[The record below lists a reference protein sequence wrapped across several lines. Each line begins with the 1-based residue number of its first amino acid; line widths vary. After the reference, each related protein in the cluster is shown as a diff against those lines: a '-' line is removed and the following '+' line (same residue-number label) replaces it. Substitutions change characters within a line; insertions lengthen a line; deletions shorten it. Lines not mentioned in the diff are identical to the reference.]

1 MNTSDIFQKITSKK
15 IIENI
20 SKQFGIK
27 VDLKNYDRAQLEDV
41 RNQLRTIQFQH
52 EQSAG
57 MNDLLTNETYQKNQA
72 MLELINTRIKEM
84 LGEDIK
90 KLRDKLDAL
99 NEGKP
104 GVKIAKHPRGSKGS
118 TKGDGNLANNAKPYD
133 KITRGDVIAGRLG
146 KDEKGGKSVEEGFDD
161 MMQAVADRNKGT
173 EPGKK
178 SVSKTGHN
186 VDRSKPGVV
195 KATKVAPKEKDTPTK
210 EGVDKCNHTMEGKM
224 CPVHGKD
231 ECPKME
237 SVVSEKA
244 ESKAQQQAA
253 GIALAAKRSGKD
265 PKKGTASAEMAKMPA
280 KELEKFA
287 KTKHKGLPK
296 KKADESVNTFRR
308 NVKLVNESLTR
319 LINENEEEKAK
330 AITAASDMVNDFT
343 SWMQRV
349 GQYQTKALIELA
361 DAIRADFG
369 AAEAET
375 FKQTVSPALS
385 ATLETLMAQREVISN
400 AVAVLA
406 GEQAPA
412 VPMGTEP
419 EAGAEPGM
427 ETPPVEPAEP
437 DAMNEPA
444 ADEFAGSEPASTGR
458 EMRESRF
465 YKRIAESHSIISK
478 LAR

>member
-52 EQSAG
+52 EQSSG

-99 NEGKP
+99 NEGKK
-104 GVKIAKHPRGSKGS
+104 GVKTAKHPRGSKG
-118 TKGDGNLANNAKPYD
+118 TDQTGDGKSDFDDVQVARMTAGGVPKKKAIAKATSD
-133 KITRGDVIAGRLG
+133 N
-146 KDEKGGKSVEEGFDD
+146 VEEGFDD
-161 MMQAVADRNKGT
+161 LMKSTKERNAPQPSGGS
-173 EPGKK
+173 GKK
-178 SVSKTGHN
+178 QGKAYGGSKQ
-186 VDRSKPGVV
+186 
-195 KATKVAPKEKDTPTK
+195 KDTPTK
-210 EGVDKCNHTMEGKM
+210 ESAGKTCNHTVEGKM
-224 CPVHGKD
+224 CEVHGKK
-231 ECPKME
+231 ECPME
-237 SVVSEKA
+237 EGSKHASRPGTQARPGSAAQAQAGVERKRQFKA
-244 ESKAQQQAA
+244 D
-253 GIALAAKRSGKD
+253 AAKRKAEQNKDQSVGEGKG
-265 PKKGTASAEMAKMPA
+265 KKHLK
-280 KELEKFA
+280 
-287 KTKHKGLPK
+287 KTE
-296 KKADESVNTFRR
+296 ESINAFRR
-308 NVKLVNESLTR
+308 NVKVVNESLTR

>member
-52 EQSAG
+52 EQSSG

-104 GVKIAKHPRGSKGS
+104 GVKTAKHPQGSKKA
-118 TKGDGNLANNAKPYD
+118 TKDYDGDGKVEPA
-133 KITRGDVIAGRLG
+133 
-146 KDEKGGKSVEEGFDD
+146 KDEVWGSRAKAAAKAGKPFEESQVEEGFD
-161 MMQAVADRNKGT
+161 
-173 EPGKK
+173 
-178 SVSKTGHN
+178 
-186 VDRSKPGVV
+186 
-195 KATKVAPKEKDTPTK
+195 
-210 EGVDKCNHTMEGKM
+210 KCNHTAEGKM
-224 CPVHGKD
+224 CEVHGKK
-231 ECPKME
+231 ECPTSE
-237 SVVSEKA
+237 SVVAEKA
-244 ESKAQQQAA
+244 DKKAKNPFAVGMATAKKEA
-253 GIALAAKRSGKD
+253 GIKQ
-265 PKKGTASAEMAKMPA
+265 TPA
-280 KELEKFA
+280 KD
-287 KTKHKGLPK
+287 LPK
-296 KKADESVNTFRR
+296 KVVKKGHEIGKSIKKSQKDESINAFRR
-308 NVKLVNESLTR
+308 NVKVVNESLTR

-375 FKQTVSPALS
+375 FKQTVSPALA

-406 GEQAPA
+406 GEQAPT

-419 EAGAEPGM
+419 EVGAEPDM
-427 ETPPVEPAEP
+427 EAPPVEPAEP
-437 DAMNEPA
+437 DAMNDEPA

>member
-52 EQSAG
+52 EQSSG

-104 GVKIAKHPRGSKGS
+104 GVKTAKHPQGSKKA
-118 TKGDGNLANNAKPYD
+118 TKDYDGDGKVEPA
-133 KITRGDVIAGRLG
+133 
-146 KDEKGGKSVEEGFDD
+146 KDEVWGSRAKAAAKAGKPFEESQVEEGFDD
-161 MMQAVADRNKGT
+161 MMKAVSDRNKGT
-173 EPGKK
+173 EQGKK

-186 VDRSKPGVV
+186 VDRSKSGVV

-210 EGVDKCNHTMEGKM
+210 EGVDKCNHTAEGKM
-224 CPVHGKD
+224 CEVHGKK
-231 ECPKME
+231 ECPTSE
-237 SVVSEKA
+237 SVVAEKA
-244 ESKAQQQAA
+244 DKKAKNPFAVGMATAKKEA
-253 GIALAAKRSGKD
+253 GIKQ
-265 PKKGTASAEMAKMPA
+265 TPA
-280 KELEKFA
+280 KD
-287 KTKHKGLPK
+287 LPK
-296 KKADESVNTFRR
+296 KVVKKGHEIGKSIKKSQKDESINAFRR
-308 NVKLVNESLTR
+308 NVKVVNESLTR

-375 FKQTVSPALS
+375 FKQTVSPALA

-406 GEQAPA
+406 GEQAPT

-419 EAGAEPGM
+419 EVGAEPDM
-427 ETPPVEPAEP
+427 EAPPVEPAEP
-437 DAMNEPA
+437 DAMNDEPA